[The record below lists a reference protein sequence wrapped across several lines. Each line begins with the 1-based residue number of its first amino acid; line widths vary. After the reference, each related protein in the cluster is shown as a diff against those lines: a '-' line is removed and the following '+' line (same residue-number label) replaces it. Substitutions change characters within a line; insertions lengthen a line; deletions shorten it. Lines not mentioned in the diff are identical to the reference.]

1 MKAHELII
9 NEEFCDAIVSGDRNF
24 DIQQNDRG
32 YQKGDHIIFRPR
44 ITNPYRAHLTHDIE
58 RKEYEITYVLSGWG
72 LEQGYVVFGFKEV
85 NE

>member
-1 MKAHELII
+1 MKAHELLI

-44 ITNPYRAHLTHDIE
+44 MDPYRAHLTHDIE
-58 RKEYEITYVLSGWG
+58 HKEYEITYVLSGWG